1 MEKEAKMAEKYKF
14 DEKTGTLV
22 PCEGDNKKSLFKNAE
37 GVVVPKEAIKGTLT
51 LNEQEGI
58 VQFRE
63 VSDLTSFQIF
73 DEQTRKLMGVISGY
87 GLSIKFNMQELT
99 STDKVEQ
106 FLNGITSMFRKMIL
120 DQSLNGK

>member
-1 MEKEAKMAEKYKF
+1 MAERYKF

-22 PCEGDNKKSLFKNAE
+22 PYEGDNKKSLFKKAE
-37 GVVVPKEAIKGTLT
+37 DVAVPSKIIGTST
-51 LNEQEGI
+51 PNEQEGI

-120 DQSLNGK
+120 DQSLNKK